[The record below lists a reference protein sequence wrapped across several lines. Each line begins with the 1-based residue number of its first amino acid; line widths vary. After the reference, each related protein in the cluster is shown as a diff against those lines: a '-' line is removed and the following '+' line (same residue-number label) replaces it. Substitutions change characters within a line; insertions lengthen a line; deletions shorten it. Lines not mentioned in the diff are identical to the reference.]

1 MASVEAK
8 KLSKEEH
15 DELSCVYAALILQ
28 DEQMEIT
35 AEKLQKLLAV
45 TGNKVEPYW
54 PSLFAKA
61 MKGVNVM
68 NLVSQSA
75 PSAPSGQPS
84 AVAAAPKEEKK
95 EAEKEVPKEEDA
107 PAVNSLFDEA

>member
-28 DEQMEIT
+28 DEQMEVT
-35 AEKLQKLLAV
+35 TEKLQKLLSV

-54 PSLFAKA
+54 PSLFSKA

-68 NLVSQSA
+68 NLVSQSSA
-75 PSAPSGQPS
+75 SSAPVQ
-84 AVAAAPKEEKK
+84 ATTVAAPVEEKK
-95 EAEKEVPKEEDA
+95 KEPEKEAPKEEDA